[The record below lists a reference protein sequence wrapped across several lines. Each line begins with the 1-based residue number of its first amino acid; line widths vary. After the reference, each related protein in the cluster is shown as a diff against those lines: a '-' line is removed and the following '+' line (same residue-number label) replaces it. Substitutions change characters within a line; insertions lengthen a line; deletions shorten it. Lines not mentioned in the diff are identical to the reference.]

1 MSELP
6 DRDTRTIPATPLK
19 RQRAWQQGNCP
30 KSRSLV
36 AAVVLLSAAVLL
48 ANNSASTVDSIKS
61 HWTELLRLPPELVS
75 QVGQTNQTDLPAL
88 TELVSTTGF
97 RMLRQTAPLSIGLM
111 SVAILASV
119 LQTGFIWLPNKIKL
133 DITRMS
139 PQHWWRQVTR
149 GSRWVEYLGSACR
162 AATILTVVMVTLWT
176 QREELAQL
184 SFRNTSEVEQGGLQ
198 VLTSA
203 VLRVAVSLFVIAS
216 VDFFWQRWKWNQS
229 LRMTSLELK
238 EEQHEQQGQRDNSGK
253 RLQRQRFPGED
264 SYPAMTDTLS
274 DREWREMDF
283 IIYSPSGAVVALQY
297 NLAKM
302 DLPRVI
308 KVIRSG
314 NSTDMIQH
322 ARQHNITVYHDS
334 QLAAQLAQLTVN
346 KQSLPVELYEP
357 VAKLLQSSNPT

>member
-36 AAVVLLSAAVLL
+36 TAVVLLSTAVLL
-48 ANNSASTVDSIKS
+48 ATNSTSTVDSIKS
-61 HWTELLRLPPELVS
+61 HWAELLQFPPELVS
-75 QVGQTNQTDLPAL
+75 QVGQTSQTDLSVLP
-88 TELVSTTGF
+88 ELVRTTGL

-119 LQTGFIWLPNKIKL
+119 LQTGFIWLPSKIKL
-133 DITRMS
+133 DATRMS
-139 PQHWWRQVTR
+139 PQHWWWQITR
-149 GSRWVEYLGSACR
+149 GSRWVEFLGSACR
-162 AATILTVVMVTLWT
+162 AATILAVVMVTLWT

-184 SFRNTSEVEQGGLQ
+184 SFRNTSEIEQGGLQ

-203 VLRVAVSLFVIAS
+203 VLRVAVSLFAIAS

-253 RLQRQRFPGED
+253 RLQRQRFPAED
-264 SYPAMTDTLS
+264 TYPAMTDTLS
-274 DREWREMDF
+274 DREWREIDF

-346 KQSLPVELYEP
+346 KQALPVELYEP
-357 VAKLLQSSNPT
+357 VAKLLQSPNPT